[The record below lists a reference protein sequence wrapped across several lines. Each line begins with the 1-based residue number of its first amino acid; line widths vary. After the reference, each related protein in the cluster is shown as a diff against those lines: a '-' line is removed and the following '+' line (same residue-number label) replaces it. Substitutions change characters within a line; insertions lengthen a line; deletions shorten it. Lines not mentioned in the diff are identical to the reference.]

1 MEKIRI
7 GFVGCGQ
14 FCRCFVPLFS
24 AHPAV
29 EYVAVC
35 DKFRERAEDFYQK
48 FDCDEIFDT
57 FDEMI
62 ASDRINAVA
71 IFTQRDLHGVMAIAA
86 LKAGKHVYSA
96 VPMAL
101 KVDEILEI
109 VRLVKET
116 GLTYSMGETG
126 IYRPAS
132 IFCRKKYS
140 AGEIGNLVYA
150 EAQYNHDMSRLYHV
164 FQYTEGESWRKM
176 AGLPPLFY
184 PTHSTSMVLS
194 ATKAHALRV
203 AAFGYEERQD
213 TDIFGEGKNYWD
225 NPFSNTSMLL
235 KMSDGSVVRIS
246 ENRRIA
252 WHTPETYI
260 TGFHGDQASYECS
273 LMQHSFVK
281 KDDKSIIYE
290 DVSDLL
296 NPIEV
301 TKHKGEENFL
311 SEAVKGTWGA
321 GEAPI
326 QPISRLPEEF
336 SPLHTGHAGTHKF
349 MVDDF
354 CQAVVSGYL
363 SPTNAW
369 QAARYNLPGLIGHES
384 AMRGGECLDVPDA
397 GDPPAHIPV
406 LSEDRTEN
414 PDNYDRFRKNGDKLK

>member
-14 FCRCFVPLFS
+14 FARCFVPLFR

-35 DKFRERAEDFYQK
+35 DKFRERAEDYKERFS
-48 FDCDEIFDT
+48 CDEIFDT

-71 IFTQRDLHGVMAIAA
+71 IFSQRDLHGVMAIAA

-101 KVDEILEI
+101 KADEILEI
-109 VRLVKET
+109 VRLVGET

-132 IFCRKKYS
+132 IFCRQKYA

-164 FQYTEGESWRKM
+164 FQYTEGEDWRKM

-194 ATKAHALRV
+194 ATKAHAVSVSAL
-203 AAFGYEERQD
+203 GYEEKKD

-225 NPFSNTSMLL
+225 NPFSNTSMVL

-252 WHTPETYI
+252 WHVPETYI
-260 TGFHGDQASYECS
+260 TGFYGDQASYECS
-273 LMQHSFVK
+273 LMQHSYIK
-281 KDDKSIIYE
+281 YEEKNATYE

-296 NPIEV
+296 NPIALTE
-301 TKHKGEENFL
+301 HKGEEDFL
-311 SEAVKGTWGA
+311 QNAVNGTWSN

-326 QPISRLPEEF
+326 QIASRLPKEF
-336 SPLHTGHAGTHKF
+336 EGLGTGHAGTHKF

-384 AMRGGECLDVPDA
+384 AMRGGECLSVPDA
-397 GDPPAHIPV
+397 GDPPAHLPV
-406 LSEDRTEN
+406 LSEDRLEN
-414 PDNYDRFRKNGDKLK
+414 PENYDRFRK